1 MDIGGFNF
9 DEAPCGLFSFDSNLM
24 LVAANKT
31 LATMLGFTLDE
42 LNNKSLDSLLTSAER
57 LMFHMQVV
65 GLLHLQGRVE
75 EIPIILA
82 GADGRTIPVIF
93 NAVRRNIDGIG
104 VTECVVVRM
113 NERQRLEDELFRLK
127 KATEQVP
134 GAIYQF
140 LLRADGSSCFPY
152 ASEGVRN
159 IYELNPLQLQR
170 DAGLAFSRV
179 HPDDVKAINQGI
191 ADSAKNL
198 TVWHQEYRVILPRRG
213 LRWLEGSATPEPRSG
228 DSTLWHGYIKDI
240 TDRKALELALSNEF
254 ERTRVTLSS
263 IGDAVIATNERQ
275 EIEYLNPIA
284 EKLTG
289 WKSADAIGLPV
300 TTVFHIVNQFTREVA
315 KNPIAH
321 CLYERAIVGLAR
333 DTVLISKDGSE
344 YAVEDSA
351 APIFA
356 AGDLIVGVVMV
367 FRDVTGQRILRQEVE
382 RRASH
387 DHLTGLANRAE
398 FDRVLLEMFESSIY
412 TGVSHALCCI
422 DLDQF
427 KIVNDSCGHAAGD
440 ALLKEVSALLLKS
453 VRAKDLVVRL
463 GGDEFALVLKE
474 CDLTAAHR
482 ISQQICESL
491 ARIRFQHGD
500 SFFRVGASIG
510 VVPLDG
516 RWANAQAAQQAAD
529 GACFAAKDEGRGRV
543 HLYVD
548 SDRIIIE
555 QRDQMQWAA
564 RLQQALDENRFE
576 LFAQPIMPLGEDV
589 EKGLHF
595 EVLLRLRELNGTLVS
610 PGVFIPPAERFGLAP
625 QVDRWVVSHVFE
637 WMKLHE
643 GRLDGVHSIAINLS
657 GKSIGDKDFHRFL
670 IEALDCDQIPTHKIS
685 FEITETAAI
694 GNLDIA
700 NEFIAILHQRGA
712 RISLDD
718 FGSGMSSMA
727 YLKHLSFDYLKID
740 GQFVKDM
747 ANDAVDCAMVR
758 SINEIAHLTGK
769 TTIAEFVESADVLLL
784 LKDLGV
790 DCAQGYHI
798 GCPKPIDEIFCWELN
813 I

>member
-1 MDIGGFNF
+1 MDISRFNF
-9 DEAPCGLFSFDSNLM
+9 QEAPCGLFIFDSNLK
-24 LVAANKT
+24 LVAANQT
-31 LATMLGFTLDE
+31 LATMLGFSLDE
-42 LNNKSLDSLLTSAER
+42 LNNKSLDALLTSAER
-57 LMFHMQVV
+57 LMFHMQVIA
-65 GLLHLQGRVE
+65 LLHLQGRVE
-75 EIPIILA
+75 EIAVILA
-82 GADGRTIPVIF
+82 GADGKMIPVIF
-93 NAVRRNIDGIG
+93 NAVRRNIDGMV

-113 NERQRLEDELFRLK
+113 NERKRLEDELFRVK

-159 IYELNPLQLQR
+159 VYELNPLQLQK
-170 DAGLAFSRV
+170 DASLAFKRL
-179 HPDDVKAINQGI
+179 HPDDVEAINQGI

-198 TVWHQEYRVILPRRG
+198 TVWHQEYRVILPKRG
-213 LRWLEGSATPEPRSG
+213 IRWLEGSATPESRVD
-228 DSTLWHGYIKDI
+228 DSTLWHGYINDI

-263 IGDAVIATNERQ
+263 IGDAVIATNDRQ
-275 EIEYLNPIA
+275 EVEYLNPIA

-289 WKSADAIGLPV
+289 WTSADAIGLPV
-300 TTVFHIVNQFTREVA
+300 TTVFNIVNQFTREVA

-321 CLYERAIVGLAR
+321 CLDERTIVGLAR
-333 DTVLISKDGSE
+333 DTVLISKDGNE

-351 APIFA
+351 APIFTT
-356 AGDLIVGVVMV
+356 GDLIVGVVMV

-398 FDRVLLEMFESSIY
+398 FDRVLLEMFESSIS

-453 VRAKDLVVRL
+453 VRAKDFVARL
-463 GGDEFALVLKE
+463 GGDEFALLLE
-474 CDLTAAHR
+474 DCDLNAADR
-482 ISQQICESL
+482 ISQQICERV
-491 ARIRFQHGD
+491 ARIRFQH
-500 SFFRVGASIG
+500 SSNFFRVGASIG

-548 SDRIIIE
+548 SDKTIIE
-555 QRDQMQWAA
+555 QRDQMQWAT
-564 RLQQALDENRFE
+564 RLQQAIDENRFE
-576 LFAQPIMPLGEDV
+576 LFAQPIMPLGEHV
-589 EKGLHF
+589 EQGLHF
-595 EVLLRLRELNGTLVS
+595 EVLLRLRETDGTLVP
-610 PGVFIPPAERFGLAP
+610 PGVFIPSAERFGLAP

-637 WMKLHE
+637 WMKLHADK
-643 GRLDGVHSIAINLS
+643 LDKVEVIAINLS
-657 GKSIGDKDFHRFL
+657 GKSIGDKEFHQFL
-670 IEALDCDQIPTHKIS
+670 IEALDRDQIPAHKIS

-694 GNLDIA
+694 RNLDMA
-700 NEFIAILHQRGA
+700 TEFIAMLHQRGA

-747 ANDAVDCAMVR
+747 VHDAVDCAMVR

-769 TTIAEFVESADVLLL
+769 ITIAEFVESADILML

-798 GCPKPIDEIFCWELN
+798 GKPNPIEEIFSWKN
-813 I
+813 II